1 MFLYSANCKLS
12 CFFVIQGFVS
22 DGNSYALGG
31 IAGHAGMF
39 SNAMDIL
46 QLMFNLMFADAKSDW
61 IDARTVTLF
70 TKVLH
75 IHSSLWNIH
84 AIALRDY
91 PFIPQVY
98 NTSQS
103 SRAFGWDTN
112 NYQVDT
118 YR

>member
-1 MFLYSANCKLS
+1 MFIAKCGIVMFLYSANCKLS

-31 IAGHAGMF
+31 IAGHAGVF

-61 IDARTVTLF
+61 IDASTVTLF

-84 AIALRDY
+84 AIALRD
-91 PFIPQVY
+91 
-98 NTSQS
+98 
-103 SRAFGWDTN
+103 
-112 NYQVDT
+112 
-118 YR
+118 